1 MPRIFQIK
9 RYQPLL
15 HSLCGNSK
23 YSNFLVA
30 VDLNLK
36 GSSWMSKV
44 QIQYHVK
51 MVMINN
57 STKPLFSKS
66 PYLVLV
72 RLSPPQNHYWYQT
85 SEHQVLAGASYFGS
99 CPKLIFSCC
108 FFFMSLNYVT
118 PFAILLCTK

>member
-9 RYQPLL
+9 SYQPLL

-30 VDLNLK
+30 VGLNSK
-36 GSSWMSKV
+36 GSSWMSRV

-57 STKPLFSKS
+57 SIKPLFSKNPS
-66 PYLVLV
+66 LVLV
-72 RLSPPQNHYWYQT
+72 RLSPPPKNSYSYQT
-85 SEHQVLAGASYFGS
+85 SEHQDLAGARYFGS
-99 CPKLIFSCC
+99 CPKLISFVVS
-108 FFFMSLNYVT
+108 F
-118 PFAILLCTK
+118 LCH